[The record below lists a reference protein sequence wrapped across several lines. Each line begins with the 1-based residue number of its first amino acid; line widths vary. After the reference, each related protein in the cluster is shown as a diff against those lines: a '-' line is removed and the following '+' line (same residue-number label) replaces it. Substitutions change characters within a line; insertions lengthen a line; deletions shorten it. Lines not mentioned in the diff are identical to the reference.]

1 MTARYSQVLFH
12 KICLGTDHSDDDGIA
27 RDAKALRALAHPLR
41 LRLLAVASSEGTITT
56 TSASEHTGESS
67 ANCSFHLRLLARYGF
82 LEAAGGRD
90 RRERPWR
97 LAGSQP
103 LTHIWQQLSDG
114 GWQGAP
120 EEESELMKLQLRIFD
135 PAPFELAA

>member
-1 MTARYSQVLFH
+1 MR
-12 KICLGTDHSDDDGIA
+12 KICLAIVDPDSSGVA

-41 LRLLAVASSEGTITT
+41 LRLLAVASSKGSITT

-82 LEAAGGRD
+82 LEPTGGRD

-97 LAGSQP
+97 LAASQP

-114 GWQGAP
+114 GWQGEPA
-120 EEESELMKLQLRIFD
+120 EESELMKLQLRIFD

>member
-1 MTARYSQVLFH
+1 LENERP
-12 KICLGTDHSDDDGIA
+12 DDDGTA
-27 RDAKALRALAHPLR
+27 RDAKTLRALAHPLR

-82 LEAAGGRD
+82 LEATDGRD

-97 LAGSQP
+97 LAQSQP
-103 LTHIWQQLSDG
+103 LTLIWQQLSDG
-114 GWQGAP
+114 GWQGATA
-120 EEESELMKLQLRIFD
+120 EESELMKLQLRIFD